1 MSDASNLSTRT
12 LELFTNKLWSME
24 GFNARPITSG
34 QSACGEQSGRDV
46 GYKQVRRRGFILKVD

>member
-1 MSDASNLSTRT
+1 
-12 LELFTNKLWSME
+12 ME